1 MASQTKQV
9 RATFAL
15 KRLLLNV
22 VRMNPRNQGMSR
34 QQVLA
39 GRAFLE
45 QLRQN
50 ANATQ

>member
-1 MASQTKQV
+1 MASQAKQF

-15 KRLLLNV
+15 KRLLNF
-22 VRMNPRNQGMSR
+22 VRMNPRNQEMSR

-39 GRAFLE
+39 GRAFLR

-50 ANATQ
+50 AHSPQ